1 MTFYTHSIQISEQTF
16 QRLFRQAQAKQT
28 TVNEVAERT
37 LTRALPP
44 SIDHVPERWRADLQQ
59 MQSMSDE
66 MLWRIART
74 EWPVERIELYDTLVE
89 AGQQRTLLPAEQQQL
104 DVLHEEADLLL
115 IHRSYAWLLL
125 QARGHKTPH
134 LYSVAYRQSRSSVV

>member
-1 MTFYTHSIQISEQTF
+1 MTLYTHSIQITEQTF

-44 SIDHVPERWRADLQQ
+44 SIEHVPERWRADLQQ
-59 MQSMSDE
+59 MQTMSDE

-74 EWPVERIELYDTLVE
+74 EWPVERVELYDTLVE
-89 AGQQRTLLPAEQQQL
+89 AGQQRALLPAEQQQL

-125 QARGHKTPH
+125 QSRGHKTLNP
-134 LYSVAYRQSRSSVV
+134 SSIATYN

>member
-1 MTFYTHSIQISEQTF
+1 MSLYTHTIQISEQTF
-16 QRLFRQAQAKQT
+16 QRLFLQAQAKQT
-28 TVNEVAERT
+28 TVNEVAERA
-37 LTRALPP
+37 LNRSLPP

-74 EWPVERIELYDTLVE
+74 ELSVERVELFDTLVE
-89 AGQQRTLLPAEQQQL
+89 ASQQRTLSPAEQQQL
-104 DVLHEEADLLL
+104 NILHEEAEILL

-125 QARGHKTPH
+125 QSRGHKTPNP
-134 LYSVAYRQSRSSVV
+134 YSVATYE

>member
-1 MTFYTHSIQISEQTF
+1 MTLYTHSIQISEQTF

-59 MQSMSDE
+59 MQTMSDE

-74 EWPVERIELYDTLVE
+74 ELPVERVEAYDALVE
-89 AGQQRTLLPAEQQQL
+89 AGQQRTLSPSEQQQL
-104 DVLHEEADLLL
+104 DVLREEADLLL

-125 QARGHKTPH
+125 QARGHKTPNP
-134 LYSVAYRQSRSSVV
+134 YSATTYE

>member
-16 QRLFRQAQAKQT
+16 QRLFQQAQAKQT
-28 TVNEVAERT
+28 TVNEVADRT
-37 LTRALPP
+37 LNRALPP

-74 EWPVERIELYDTLVE
+74 EWPVERVKLYDALVE
-89 AGQQRTLLPAEQQQL
+89 AGQQRTLSPIEQQQL
-104 DVLHEEADLLL
+104 DTLHEEADLLL
-115 IHRSYAWLLL
+115 IHRSYVWLLL
-125 QARGHKTPH
+125 QSRGHKTPNPN
-134 LYSVAYRQSRSSVV
+134 SVYAYE

>member
-16 QRLFRQAQAKQT
+16 QRLFQQAQAKQT

-44 SIDHVPERWRADLQQ
+44 SIDHVPEQWRADLQQ
-59 MQSMSDE
+59 MQTMSDE
-66 MLWRIART
+66 MVWRIART
-74 EWPVERIELYDTLVE
+74 EWPVERVELYDTLVE
-89 AGQQRTLLPAEQQQL
+89 AGQQRPLSPAEQQQL
-104 DVLHEEADLLL
+104 GILHEETELLL

-125 QARGHKTPH
+125 QSRGHKTPNPY
-134 LYSVAYRQSRSSVV
+134 LL